1 MPSLS
6 PRTRLEITL
15 NHQEPDHVPIDLG
28 SIVTGITTGANDALK
43 QHLGI
48 ISDDPVVDRI
58 QQLAL
63 PCPQLLERLHVDTRY
78 IYLSASRDWHDIELP
93 GNSYQDE
100 FGVRRTA
107 AFHPET
113 GRLLYYDFARE
124 DAHPLAR
131 AETVADI
138 AAFKWPDPHDPARYA
153 GLEEKARQLYET
165 TDYAIIV
172 NAIGSIFEFSWYLRG
187 YMQFF
192 EDLLLR
198 PEMVEALLDAMLEF
212 QSALFDEILSRVG
225 AYVSVVMTG
234 SDLGTQAG
242 PAISER
248 VYRELVWPRYV
259 KFWQRIRGKTNAKI
273 FYHSCGGIEPMIKY
287 LIEGGVDILHPVQ
300 PLACGMGDRKQ
311 LKREYGRHITFW
323 GGFDQQRILPFGTPE
338 QVREEAKRLL
348 EDFMPGGGF
357 VFCAG
362 HNIQTG
368 VPPENV
374 LALFDTVY
382 EYGRYH

>member
-1 MPSLS
+1 MDS
-6 PRTRLEITL
+6 RTRLETTL
-15 NHQEPDHVPIDLG
+15 NHHEPDRVPIDLG

-43 QHLGI
+43 GYLGI
-48 ISDDPVVDRI
+48 VSDDPMVDRI

-93 GNSYQDE
+93 HNSYQDE

-124 DAHPLAR
+124 DAHPLAK

-153 GLEEKARQLYET
+153 GLEEKARQLHET

-192 EDLLLR
+192 EDLLLH

-234 SDLGTQAG
+234 SDLGTQTG
-242 PAISER
+242 PAISET

-259 KFWQRIRGKTNAKI
+259 KFWQRIKGKTNAKI

-300 PLACGMGDRKQ
+300 PLARGMGDRKK
-311 LKREYGRHITFW
+311 LKREYGQRITFW

-338 QVREEAKRLL
+338 QVREEAKHLL
-348 EDFMPGGGF
+348 DDFMPGGGF
-357 VFCAG
+357 VFCSG

-374 LALFDTVY
+374 VALFDTVY
-382 EYGRYH
+382 EYGRYR

>member
-1 MPSLS
+1 LDS
-6 PRTRLEITL
+6 RTRLETTL
-15 NHQEPDHVPIDLG
+15 AHSEPDRVPIDLG
-28 SIVTGITTGANDALK
+28 SIVTGITTGANATLK
-43 QHLGI
+43 HHLGI

-63 PCPQLLERLHVDTRY
+63 PSSQLLERLHVDTRY

-93 GNSYQDE
+93 DNSYQDE

-113 GRLLYYDFARE
+113 GHLLYYDFARE
-124 DAHPLAR
+124 NAHPLAQ

-138 AAFKWPDPHDPARYA
+138 AAFQWPDPHDPARYA
-153 GLEEKARQLYET
+153 GLEEKARQMYET

-187 YMQFF
+187 YIQFF

-198 PEMVEALLDAMLEF
+198 PKMVEALLDAMLEL
-212 QSALFDEILSRVG
+212 QSALFEEILSRVG
-225 AYVSVVMTG
+225 SYVSVVMTG

-242 PAISER
+242 PAISET
-248 VYRELVWPRYV
+248 VYRQLVWPRYV
-259 KFWQRIRGKTNAKI
+259 KLWRRIKDKTSAKI
-273 FYHSCGGIEPMIKY
+273 FYHSCGGIEPMIKH

-300 PLACGMGDRKQ
+300 PLARGMGDRKK
-311 LKREYGRHITFW
+311 LKRAYGEHITFW
-323 GGFDQQRILPFGTPE
+323 GGFDQQRVLPFGTPD

-348 EDFMPGGGF
+348 DDFMPGGGF

-368 VPPENV
+368 VPPENI